1 MPRQLKLNQTL
12 VEERVGIILRDIL
25 DLEDKLDEL
34 GGDYNNVFGN
44 IPDKYL
50 LSKTDLNDII
60 QSKKQSV
67 AVLMPQHELSG
78 SATITNNHNRN
89 DFIPSASDLLRAA
102 ADYEDI
108 VTTGS
113 GSDIYVKVDSELLT
127 FLTNYRIEFEKE
139 FSIQKQLIEK
149 DNKESKKATNTS
161 GRPLTRSFL
170 KKSNKPKDLTRDEL
184 EKLCDKVNGRRRIN
198 RLKNGKLTRKEYI
211 KCLRDYIA

>member
-1 MPRQLKLNQTL
+1 M
-12 VEERVGIILRDIL
+12 
-25 DLEDKLDEL
+25 
-34 GGDYNNVFGN
+34 
-44 IPDKYL
+44 
-50 LSKTDLNDII
+50 
-60 QSKKQSV
+60 
-67 AVLMPQHELSG
+67 
-78 SATITNNHNRN
+78 
-89 DFIPSASDLLRAA
+89 LRAA